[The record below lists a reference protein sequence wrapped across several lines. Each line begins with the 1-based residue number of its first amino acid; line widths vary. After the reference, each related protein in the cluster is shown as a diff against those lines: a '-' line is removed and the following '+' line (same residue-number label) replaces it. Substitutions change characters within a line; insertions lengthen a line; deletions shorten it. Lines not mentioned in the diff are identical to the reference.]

1 MADRDVE
8 KAVPR
13 ARFVEMLRR
22 LADSI
27 ESGEPYRVQVAQS
40 RFTVPLRDAE
50 LGVEHE
56 IEGDHEELAL
66 EVRWTRSPAE
76 E

>member
-22 LADSI
+22 LADAI

-56 IEGDHEELAL
+56 IEGDREELAL
-66 EVRWTRSPAE
+66 EVRWTRAAAE

>member
-22 LADSI
+22 LADAL
-27 ESGEPYRVQVAQS
+27 EGGEPYRIQVAQS

-50 LGVEHE
+50 LGIEHE
-56 IEGDHEELAL
+56 IEGDREELAL
-66 EVRWTRSPAE
+66 EVRWTRASGE